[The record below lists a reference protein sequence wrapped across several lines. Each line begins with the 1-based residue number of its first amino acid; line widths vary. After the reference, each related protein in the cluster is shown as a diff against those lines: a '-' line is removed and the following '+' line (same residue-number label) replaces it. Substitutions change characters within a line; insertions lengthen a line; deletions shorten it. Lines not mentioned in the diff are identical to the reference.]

1 MHKPGVA
8 SWRGQ
13 RLRAVLFDLDGTLLD
28 TAADIALALNRTMVD
43 YGCQTVADREVRR
56 MIGRGS
62 PILIERAIAAQG
74 RALDDATRAAMV
86 ERFFHYYGELE
97 QLNEATA
104 EPFSGAA
111 ESLRAVHDAGLG
123 TAVVTN
129 KQYRFAD
136 ALLATLAELPTLI
149 ELIPPRIAGA
159 R

>member
-1 MHKPGVA
+1 
-8 SWRGQ
+8 
-13 RLRAVLFDLDGTLLD
+13 
-28 TAADIALALNRTMVD
+28 
-43 YGCQTVADREVRR
+43 

-111 ESLRAVHDAGLG
+111 GMPVVCVSYGYNEDRDASTLDC
-123 TAVVTN
+123 
-129 KQYRFAD
+129 D